1 MHLSWKDYE
10 ALTAR
15 ESGDWRDF
23 VRYPHLLVC
32 ARCRREV
39 KEYRI
44 NGTLLRDLKIAYLRD
59 EEVRRVMVTRGGSL
73 RT

>member
-10 ALTAR
+10 SLAVRGAGT
-15 ESGDWRDF
+15 WRDF

-39 KEYRI
+39 KEHRTD
-44 NGTLLRDLKIAYLRD
+44 GTLLRDIKAAYLRG
-59 EEVRRVMVTRGGSL
+59 EEVHRVMVTKGGS
-73 RT
+73 RRA